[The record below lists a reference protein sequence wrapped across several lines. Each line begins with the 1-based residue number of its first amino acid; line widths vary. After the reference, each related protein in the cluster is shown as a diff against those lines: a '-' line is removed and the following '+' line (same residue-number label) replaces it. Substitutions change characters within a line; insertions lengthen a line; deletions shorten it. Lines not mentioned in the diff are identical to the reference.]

1 MLESFRELQVLGQ
14 TLNFTK
20 AASLLHLSQSSLTRH
35 IANLEATLGVRLF
48 DRAPMKP
55 TPEGQYFITATAK
68 LLEDYDQIEKKC
80 RSMAAESQNSVCV
93 NMVMASHS
101 LWDDIFYETM
111 SRMQRQYPDLPVPR
125 FCQQRTATIETS
137 VISGMSDVGMVFRK
151 PHALPESFACEL
163 LVEMPLA
170 VYYPQGSSLT
180 NLDTITFDDLSD
192 KYLVCPTNPQLQ
204 TTFDGAM
211 DAFRRNG
218 VEPKYRLRELD
229 DFDRLAYL
237 LEDRRDRLRQCPL
250 RSQPSRKTAGAP
262 HEWKRYELSGLS
274 AVQHEVPQTG
284 CAAFCRHMPRCRRP
298 LGRLPRPLSNCST
311 ASGVSHSGRR
321 RRR

>member
-93 NMVMASHS
+93 DMVMASHS

-137 VISGMSDVGMVFRK
+137 VISGLSDVGMVFRK

-237 LEDRRDRLRQCPL
+237 LEDDEIVFGN
-250 RSQPSRKTAGAP
+250 A
-262 HEWKRYELSGLS
+262 LSGRSLPGKLQGRPMS
-274 AVQHEVPQTG
+274 GNDTSYPVYLLYNTKSPKPAVQLFVDI
-284 CAAFCRHMPRCRRP
+284 CLDVAAHWD
-298 LGRLPRPLSNCST
+298 
-311 ASGVSHSGRR
+311 ASRAL
-321 RRR
+321 

>member
-93 NMVMASHS
+93 DMVMASHS

-170 VYYPQGSSLT
+170 VYYPKG
-180 NLDTITFDDLSD
+180 
-192 KYLVCPTNPQLQ
+192 
-204 TTFDGAM
+204 
-211 DAFRRNG
+211 R
-218 VEPKYRLRELD
+218 
-229 DFDRLAYL
+229 
-237 LEDRRDRLRQCPL
+237 
-250 RSQPSRKTAGAP
+250 PSRT
-262 HEWKRYELSGLS
+262 
-274 AVQHEVPQTG
+274 
-284 CAAFCRHMPRCRRP
+284 
-298 LGRLPRPLSNCST
+298 ST
-311 ASGVSHSGRR
+311 PSRSTT
-321 RRR
+321 

>member
-137 VISGMSDVGMVFRK
+137 VISGMSDV
-151 PHALPESFACEL
+151 
-163 LVEMPLA
+163 
-170 VYYPQGSSLT
+170 
-180 NLDTITFDDLSD
+180 
-192 KYLVCPTNPQLQ
+192 
-204 TTFDGAM
+204 
-211 DAFRRNG
+211 
-218 VEPKYRLRELD
+218 RLRT
-229 DFDRLAYL
+229 FGRNAFGRLL
-237 LEDRRDRLRQCPL
+237 PPRVVPHEPRHHHIRRLKRQIPRLPY
-250 RSQPSRKTAGAP
+250 QPSA
-262 HEWKRYELSGLS
+262 
-274 AVQHEVPQTG
+274 
-284 CAAFCRHMPRCRRP
+284 
-298 LGRLPRPLSNCST
+298 SN
-311 ASGVSHSGRR
+311 HL
-321 RRR
+321 

>member
-101 LWDDIFYETM
+101 LWDDVFYETM

-170 VYYPQGSSLT
+170 VYYPQGSSLAG
-180 NLDTITFDDLSD
+180 I
-192 KYLVCPTNPQLQ
+192 
-204 TTFDGAM
+204 G
-211 DAFRRNG
+211 G
-218 VEPKYRLRELD
+218 VASVELD

-237 LEDRRDRLRQCPL
+237 LEDDEIVFGN
-250 RSQPSRKTAGAP
+250 A
-262 HEWKRYELSGLS
+262 LSGRSLPGKLQGRPMS
-274 AVQHEVPQTG
+274 GNDTSYPVYLLYNTKSPKPAVQLFVDI
-284 CAAFCRHMPRCRRP
+284 CLDVAAHWD
-298 LGRLPRPLSNCST
+298 
-311 ASGVSHSGRR
+311 ASRAL
-321 RRR
+321 

>member
-137 VISGMSDVGMVFRK
+137 VISGMSDVGMG
-151 PHALPESFACEL
+151 FASPMRC
-163 LVEMPLA
+163 
-170 VYYPQGSSLT
+170 
-180 NLDTITFDDLSD
+180 
-192 KYLVCPTNPQLQ
+192 
-204 TTFDGAM
+204 
-211 DAFRRNG
+211 
-218 VEPKYRLRELD
+218 
-229 DFDRLAYL
+229 
-237 LEDRRDRLRQCPL
+237 
-250 RSQPSRKTAGAP
+250 PSRSPANF
-262 HEWKRYELSGLS
+262 W
-274 AVQHEVPQTG
+274 
-284 CAAFCRHMPRCRRP
+284 
-298 LGRLPRPLSNCST
+298 
-311 ASGVSHSGRR
+311 
-321 RRR
+321 

>member
-163 LVEMPLA
+163 LVEMPW
-170 VYYPQGSSLT
+170 PS
-180 NLDTITFDDLSD
+180 IT
-192 KYLVCPTNPQLQ
+192 
-204 TTFDGAM
+204 
-211 DAFRRNG
+211 
-218 VEPKYRLRELD
+218 PKGR
-229 DFDRLAYL
+229 
-237 LEDRRDRLRQCPL
+237 
-250 RSQPSRKTAGAP
+250 PSRT
-262 HEWKRYELSGLS
+262 
-274 AVQHEVPQTG
+274 
-284 CAAFCRHMPRCRRP
+284 
-298 LGRLPRPLSNCST
+298 ST
-311 ASGVSHSGRR
+311 PSRSTT
-321 RRR
+321 

>member
-111 SRMQRQYPDLPVPR
+111 SRM
-125 FCQQRTATIETS
+125 
-137 VISGMSDVGMVFRK
+137 
-151 PHALPESFACEL
+151 
-163 LVEMPLA
+163 
-170 VYYPQGSSLT
+170 
-180 NLDTITFDDLSD
+180 
-192 KYLVCPTNPQLQ
+192 
-204 TTFDGAM
+204 
-211 DAFRRNG
+211 
-218 VEPKYRLRELD
+218 
-229 DFDRLAYL
+229 
-237 LEDRRDRLRQCPL
+237 
-250 RSQPSRKTAGAP
+250 
-262 HEWKRYELSGLS
+262 
-274 AVQHEVPQTG
+274 
-284 CAAFCRHMPRCRRP
+284 
-298 LGRLPRPLSNCST
+298 
-311 ASGVSHSGRR
+311 
-321 RRR
+321 